1 MQRPCRFSC
10 LLILAA
16 GCSDGVDTS
25 LISSDRDS
33 GAADASA
40 ADSGLG
46 ADAPAA
52 DQPPSPDAGAPAF
65 DVPPVVAADA
75 SGVDALSPPDVTH
88 PDGTPPDVA
97 RPDAGTPDRPSADAG
112 PTDGGAS
119 PDTGASCD
127 GPAPTVTV
135 TAPAPDAMIET
146 CSASD
151 AAVLYDFVASVTPG
165 SSVQQ
170 VSARW
175 LTPDGA
181 AAPPAATLTA
191 APFTFRRQVGGPT
204 TGAPSLAVFGIR
216 GTWRFEVTATDRCG
230 RMTTASRNFTLV
242 FTARRCP
249 NP

>member
-25 LISSDRDS
+25 LISNDGGSADAPAADDS
-33 GAADASA
+33 GP
-40 ADSGLG
+40 G

-52 DQPPSPDAGAPAF
+52 DQPPSPDTGAIAL
-65 DVPPVVAADA
+65 DAPPVVAADA
-75 SGVDALSPPDVTH
+75 SGVDALPPPDVT
-88 PDGTPPDVA
+88 PTDAA
-97 RPDAGTPDRPSADAG
+97 RPDAASADRPGADAG
-112 PTDGGAS
+112 TTDSGPS
-119 PDTGASCD
+119 PDAGASCD
-127 GPAPTVTV
+127 GPAPVVSVTS
-135 TAPAPDAMIET
+135 PAADAMIET
-146 CSASD
+146 CSASE
-151 AAVLYDFVASVTPG
+151 AAVFYDFVASVAPS

-175 LTPDGA
+175 ITPEGA
-181 AAPPAATLTA
+181 AAPPAVALSA
-191 APFTFRRQVGGPT
+191 APFTFRRQVGGPS
-204 TGAPSLAVFGIR
+204 TGAPPLAVFGIR

>member
-25 LISSDRDS
+25 LVSIDS
-33 GAADASA
+33 GSGVLDAPT
-40 ADSGLG
+40 ADSGPG

-52 DQPPSPDAGAPAF
+52 DQPPSPDTGTIALDA
-65 DVPPVVAADA
+65 PPVVAADA
-75 SGVDALSPPDVTH
+75 SGVDALPPPDVT
-88 PDGTPPDVA
+88 PTDAA
-97 RPDAGTPDRPSADAG
+97 RPDAGTADRPAVDAG
-112 PTDGGAS
+112 PTDGGPS
-119 PDTGASCD
+119 PDTGASCE
-127 GPAPTVTV
+127 GPAPAVTV
-135 TAPAPDAMIET
+135 NAPAPDAMIET
-146 CSASD
+146 CSESD
-151 AAVLYDFVASVTPG
+151 AAVFYDFVASVAPG

-175 LTPDGA
+175 ITPEGA
-181 AAPPAATLTA
+181 AAPPAAALST

-204 TGAPSLAVFGIR
+204 TGAPPLAVFGIR

>member
-25 LISSDRDS
+25 LVSDDGGRGALDS
-33 GAADASA
+33 AGPDAGPS
-40 ADSGLG
+40 
-46 ADAPAA
+46 A
-52 DQPPSPDAGAPAF
+52 DQPPSPDTVAIALDA
-65 DVPPVVAADA
+65 PPVVAADA
-75 SGVDALSPPDVTH
+75 SAVDALSPPDATA
-88 PDGTPPDVA
+88 PDVS
-97 RPDAGTPDRPSADAG
+97 RPDAEPADRPGADAG
-112 PTDGGAS
+112 QPDSGPP

-127 GPAPTVTV
+127 GPAPAVSV

-151 AAVLYDFVASVTPG
+151 AAVYYDFVASVAPG

-175 LTPDGA
+175 ITPEGA
-181 AAPPAATLTA
+181 AAPPAVALSA

-204 TGAPSLAVFGIR
+204 TGAPPLAVFGIR

-230 RMTTASRNFTLV
+230 RMTTASRDFTLV

>member
-10 LLILAA
+10 LLMLAA

-25 LISSDRDS
+25 LISNDG
-33 GAADASA
+33 GALDAPAA
-40 ADSGLG
+40 ADSGLV

-52 DQPPSPDAGAPAF
+52 DQPPSPDTGTIALDA
-65 DVPPVVAADA
+65 PPVAAADA
-75 SGVDALSPPDVTH
+75 SGVDALSPPDVTL
-88 PDGTPPDVA
+88 PDVA
-97 RPDAGTPDRPSADAG
+97 RPDAATPDRPSADAG
-112 PTDGGAS
+112 PTDS
-119 PDTGASCD
+119 GASCD
-127 GPAPTVTV
+127 GPTPTVTV
-135 TAPAPDAMIET
+135 TSPAPDAMIET
-146 CSASD
+146 CSASE
-151 AAVLYDFVASVTPG
+151 AAVFYDFVASVAPG

-175 LTPDGA
+175 ITPDGA
-181 AAPPAATLTA
+181 AAPPAAALSA

-204 TGAPSLAVFGIR
+204 TGAPPLAVFGIR